1 MSHPSVN
8 VEELTLLDRRNRLP
22 ILHAVSMTLHAG
34 TVTGLTGGSGSG
46 KTTLMRAL
54 LGALPA
60 TTCHTAGSIHVAGHE
75 VLRLDP
81 GSLRRFRRAEVSF
94 VGQDPGSALNPAMQV
109 QTILTEATAD
119 SDSIQQAL
127 SQVGLPKALLLRR
140 RDELSG
146 GQQRR
151 VALARALLRRTPI
164 LIVDEPFAGLD
175 VHARRIVADLLRE
188 LARDDGRTVLV
199 SGHDHATLDALA
211 DQRIH
216 LGTHQ
221 GAVSKAI
228 GTTRGTDV
236 GRSRFTATGIGL
248 RRAGRTV
255 LKDVAIDAPFGSV
268 TAIFGESGAGK
279 TTLARI
285 LTGLEPA
292 ATGQLLLR
300 DHEIPVAGHRRDK
313 RTRARIQLV
322 PQNPLS
328 ALNPQRTV
336 GQILDRPLVRRGIQD
351 RAAAIRTALEAV
363 ELRPEFADRRPHEL
377 SGGQRQRVSIAR
389 ALAFDPDVLICDEA
403 TSALDP
409 ATAESIMTLLD
420 QAAVRDDIAVIVIG
434 HDLDLL
440 TRHCTAGIVI
450 HEGALLT
457 AGPVPEELAYPRQGI
472 PV

>member
-1 MSHPSVN
+1 M
-8 VEELTLLDRRNRLP
+8 
-22 ILHAVSMTLHAG
+22 
-34 TVTGLTGGSGSG
+34 
-46 KTTLMRAL
+46 
-54 LGALPA
+54 
-60 TTCHTAGSIHVAGHE
+60 
-75 VLRLDP
+75 
-81 GSLRRFRRAEVSF
+81 
-94 VGQDPGSALNPAMQV
+94 
-109 QTILTEATAD
+109 
-119 SDSIQQAL
+119 
-127 SQVGLPKALLLRR
+127 
-140 RDELSG
+140 
-146 GQQRR
+146 
-151 VALARALLRRTPI
+151 
-164 LIVDEPFAGLD
+164 AGLL
-175 VHARRIVADLLRE
+175 HE

-216 LGTHQ
+216 LGTHPR
-221 GAVSKAI
+221 AVSKAA
-228 GTTRGTDV
+228 GATRKTDV
-236 GRSRFTATGIGL
+236 GRSCFTATGIGL

-255 LKDVAIDAPFGSV
+255 LKDVAIDAPFGDV

-285 LTGLEPA
+285 LSGLEPA

-313 RTRARIQLV
+313 RTRTRVQLV

-351 RAAAIRTALEAV
+351 HATRAAAIRTALEAV
-363 ELRPEFADRRPHEL
+363 DLRPEFADRRPHEL

-409 ATAESIMTLLD
+409 ATADAIMTLLGAT
-420 QAAVRDDIAVIVIG
+420 AARDDIAVIVIG

-450 HEGALLT
+450 HEGALLA
-457 AGPVPEELAYPRQGI
+457 AGPVPELLADPGSWMPSPR
-472 PV
+472 